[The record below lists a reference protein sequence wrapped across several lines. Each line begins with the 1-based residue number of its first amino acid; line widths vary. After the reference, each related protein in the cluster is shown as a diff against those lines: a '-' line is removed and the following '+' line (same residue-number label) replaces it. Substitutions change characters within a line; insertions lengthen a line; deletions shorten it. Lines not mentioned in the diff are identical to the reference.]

1 MRAPFGC
8 ADKSAEKYCWLICC
22 ERKNT
27 VPAEKISRKVR
38 IISRMN
44 KTQQAHSD
52 LATIMQEMSTTE
64 GDKGSCFMVSHIV
77 LGGTADHAK

>member
-1 MRAPFGC
+1 
-8 ADKSAEKYCWLICC
+8 
-22 ERKNT
+22 
-27 VPAEKISRKVR
+27 
-38 IISRMN
+38 MN
-44 KTQQAHSD
+44 KAQQAHSD